1 MPDFAHPLPANGCD
15 CHVHVF
21 GPFDRFP
28 LDPQR
33 TYTPGPASVEQ
44 LCALQKRLGLRRVVI
59 VQASPQ
65 GDDNAC
71 LVDALQRINAAG
83 VIQARG
89 VAVISEQT
97 SDAQLRQ
104 MHQAGVR
111 GVRVNLE
118 SAGEHNP
125 EVAVA
130 LMRWAAQRVALYGW
144 HVQTYTTLPVI
155 ASMADVLMQLPVP
168 VVIDHFG
175 RASAAK
181 GIAQAGF
188 DKLLGLLASGRVW
201 IKLSAAHRISEQ
213 PDCQDAKPIVRA
225 LINANP
231 KRMLWATDWP
241 HTGAWPGQ
249 PRSPD
254 LIEKFHPIDD
264 LRALQRIS
272 EWVSAAEWQAMLEN
286 NPSDLYDF

>member
-28 LDPQR
+28 LDPRR

>member
-144 HVQTYTTLPVI
+144 HVQTYTILPVI

-272 EWVSAAEWQAMLEN
+272 EWVNATEWNAMLEN

>member
-28 LDPQR
+28 LDPR
-33 TYTPGPASVEQ
+33 RSYTPGPASVEQ

-272 EWVSAAEWQAMLEN
+272 EWVSAAEWEAMLEN

>member
-272 EWVSAAEWQAMLEN
+272 EWVSAAEWEAMLEN

>member
-28 LDPQR
+28 LDPRR

-130 LMRWAAQRVALYGW
+130 LMRWAGQRVEPYGW